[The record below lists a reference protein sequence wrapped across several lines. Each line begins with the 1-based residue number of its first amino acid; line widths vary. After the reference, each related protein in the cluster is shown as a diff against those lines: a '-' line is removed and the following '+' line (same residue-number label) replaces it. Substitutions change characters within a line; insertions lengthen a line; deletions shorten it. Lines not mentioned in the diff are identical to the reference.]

1 MQHSVLLPLIHHC
14 QAVRLSSARLGN
26 AGKVGGGNRQESE
39 LRAQQPGCGCGHL
52 AGCHQAS
59 LWHCRASFRG
69 AQRRDAPGD
78 SCPQLSQCH
87 LLARQ
92 SRACHLLPANEEV
105 RRTRTFV
112 QASTQCH
119 RFPSISRALKEPK
132 GTTRLAVPSP
142 LTAPSFL
149 PHQAI
154 TSSFCSRSCEVSRSC
169 CPGLIRRRS

>member
-112 QASTQCH
+112 KEAPNVTAS
-119 RFPSISRALKEPK
+119 L
-132 GTTRLAVPSP
+132 PSP
-142 LTAPSFL
+142 VL
-149 PHQAI
+149 
-154 TSSFCSRSCEVSRSC
+154 SRSRRGQQVLLIPPNLLLLLFSHIRQSRRHSVLAPARYPGPAAPVS
-169 CPGLIRRRS
+169 